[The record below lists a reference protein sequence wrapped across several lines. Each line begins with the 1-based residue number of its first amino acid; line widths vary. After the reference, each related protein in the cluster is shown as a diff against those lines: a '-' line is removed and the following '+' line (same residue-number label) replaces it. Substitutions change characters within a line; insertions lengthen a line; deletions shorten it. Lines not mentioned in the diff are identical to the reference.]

1 MIRWPGGEG
10 QLRVDSSGS
19 VVAPRTT
26 ADGALPPPAAG
37 MKTLLERPVFGGRA
51 AVVKRLGYS
60 RFARPGY
67 TDRASPE
74 RRRGGA
80 RFASRRYR
88 DWLTRRAHRTAGRA
102 TRGRASG
109 DRLST
114 RRRGPQA
121 QRAAGRHHGGSASAS
136 AAQRAH
142 RSGRSRAPSADHQRG
157 VLASMSREIG

>member
-88 DWLTRRAHRTAGRA
+88 DWLTPERTERLAELPEAGRA
-102 TRGRASG
+102 GT
-109 DRLST
+109 
-114 RRRGPQA
+114 
-121 QRAAGRHHGGSASAS
+121 ASAP
-136 AAQRAH
+136 AGEARK
-142 RSGRSRAPSADHQRG
+142 RSGRLADTTEVRRAPARPSERIGAGGRGRRALITSAAFWR
-157 VLASMSREIG
+157 ACPAR